1 MVRFLP
7 GPVRGALSLLLY
19 TFNTIFWTSLLFLI
33 VLVRAIIPIKKWHRM
48 CSRMANA
55 VAENWISFNNLN
67 QKITGSI
74 SLDVQ
79 GTESLK
85 RSEWY
90 LVLANH
96 QSWVDILVLQ
106 RIFNRKIPFLKF
118 FIKKELFWFPI
129 LGQAWWALDFPF
141 IKRYSHSFLAK
152 HPHLKGTDMEITR
165 KACRKFKTIPISIM
179 NFVEGTRFSRSK
191 RDNQQSPYTH
201 LLKPKAGG
209 ASFVLSA
216 MEGRIHRILDV
227 TIDYSEGPR
236 TFWAFVCGRI
246 KRANVR
252 VRSFPVTEDLVGDYA
267 EDRAFR
273 VHFQHWLN
281 ELWREKDRLIQE
293 LRA

>member
-1 MVRFLP
+1 MLRFLP
-7 GPVRGALSLLLY
+7 GPVRGVLSLLLY
-19 TFNTIFWTSLLFLI
+19 TFNTVFWTSFLFSI
-33 VLVRAIIPIKKWHRM
+33 VLMRAIIPIKAWQRM

-96 QSWVDILVLQ
+96 QSWVDILILQ

-191 RDNQQSPYTH
+191 RDRQQSPHTH

-216 MEGRIHRILDV
+216 MEGRIHQILDV

-246 KRANVR
+246 QRATVR
-252 VRSFPVTEDLVGDYA
+252 VRSLPVTEDLVGDYA

-281 ELWREKDRLIQE
+281 ELWHEKDCLIQE

>member
-1 MVRFLP
+1 MIRFLP

-19 TFNTIFWTSLLFLI
+19 TFNTVFWTSLLFLI
-33 VLVRAIIPIKKWHRM
+33 VLVRAIIPIKTWQRM

-236 TFWAFVCGRI
+236 SFWAFVCGRI
-246 KRANVR
+246 KRATVR
-252 VRSFPVTEDLVGDYA
+252 VRSLPVTEDLVGDYA

-281 ELWREKDRLIQE
+281 ELWHEKDRLIQE

>member
-1 MVRFLP
+1 MIRFLP

-19 TFNTIFWTSLLFLI
+19 TFNTVFWTSLLFLI
-33 VLVRAIIPIKKWHRM
+33 VLVRAIIPIKTWQRM

-246 KRANVR
+246 KRATVR
-252 VRSFPVTEDLVGDYA
+252 VRSLPVTEDLVGDYA

-281 ELWREKDRLIQE
+281 ELWHEKDRLIQE

>member
-246 KRANVR
+246 KRATVR
-252 VRSFPVTEDLVGDYA
+252 VRSLPVTEDLVGDYA